1 MERNGTSGV
10 WTVLCTF
17 EIIYLSLRGSRK
29 RELPAVVDHIAQ
41 PDGQAVVH
49 NTISSQ
55 LSTL

>member
-29 RELPAVVDHIAQ
+29 RELPAVVLQVAIWQ
-41 PDGQAVVH
+41 CILKIGK
-49 NTISSQ
+49 IS
-55 LSTL
+55 LEN